1 MKLYVDSN
9 FLSPWAMYVY
19 VTLREK
25 NKAYFD
31 VIPVDLA
38 KGEHKQGEF
47 AEQSLTQRIPMYEED
62 GFALTESAAIL
73 EYLEEKHDARQA
85 YPLDREERARARQL
99 HGWFR
104 SDLQALRKERPTTG
118 VFYKNQPKP
127 APLSP
132 EAQAD
137 ADKLIA
143 VANKLLAHGGKF
155 LFGDQWSILDVELS
169 LMLERLIKA
178 GDPVPENLVQ
188 YANFQ
193 WQRPSVQWWVTQ
205 KRAPLTA

>member
-1 MKLYVDSN
+1 M
-9 FLSPWAMYVY
+9 
-19 VTLREK
+19 
-25 NKAYFD
+25 
-31 VIPVDLA
+31 
-38 KGEHKQGEF
+38 Q
-47 AEQSLTQRIPMYEED
+47 
-62 GFALTESAAIL
+62 
-73 EYLEEKHDARQA
+73 
-85 YPLDREERARARQL
+85 
-99 HGWFR
+99 GWFR

-137 ADKLIA
+137 ADQLIA
-143 VANKLLAHGGKF
+143 VANKLLAHGNKF

-193 WQRPSVQWWVTQ
+193 WQRPSVQWWATQ
-205 KRAPLTA
+205 KRQPLQA